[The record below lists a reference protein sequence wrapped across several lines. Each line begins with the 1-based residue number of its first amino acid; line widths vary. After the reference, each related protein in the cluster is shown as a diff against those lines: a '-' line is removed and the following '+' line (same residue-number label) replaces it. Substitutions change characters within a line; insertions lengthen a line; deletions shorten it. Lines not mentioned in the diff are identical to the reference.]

1 MTPFESQIPEGEG
14 RATAT
19 KGLFSACFAWNA
31 SKHQILG
38 LQYLLRVAL
47 VFALYL
53 AAGRLGLSVPF
64 TSANVSPVWP
74 ASGVALAAV
83 LIWGFE
89 IWPGIALAAFLVNL
103 STLPTLSAVGI
114 AVGNT
119 ASALFGGYLLSR
131 FAKLQFSLSRLQDV
145 LGLVIAAVA
154 SPVIAASVGV
164 TTLFLTHVQAW
175 SGTSPAWRVWWLGD
189 AMGVLIVTPLFFA
202 DRVLAGFFRRTRL
215 VELLALFLGLIVACI
230 TIFGRTGL
238 SVRDDVLAFVVFP
251 FVIWAALRFRVA
263 GVAAASFLIAAFA
276 IWGTAEGNGPFAKHS
291 PLHNV
296 VLLQLFIAVTSVTGL
311 ILAAVIVE
319 RIRTEERLL
328 DQAQLLDLANDA
340 IFVRT
345 FDDTI
350 TYWNQGAERLYGWSR
365 EEVLGR
371 PIHDTLRTEFPQPFS
386 EIRAQ
391 VVRDGS
397 WQGELTH
404 SRRDGSRITVASRW
418 SLWRNKEKTPLGFL
432 ELNTDMTDRKQAEE
446 NVRALSGRL
455 LKLQD
460 DERRHIA
467 RELHDS
473 AGQLLVALG
482 MHLASIQKE
491 AKQLTANAS
500 GACRASMELVKELSG
515 ELRTISH
522 LLHPPLLDEAGLA
535 SAVQLYVEGFT
546 ERSKIAVELELSP
559 DLGRLSPDAE
569 TAIFRIVQE
578 CLTNIHRHSGSPRAS
593 IHITRDLREV
603 KVEVRDQGKGIP
615 TGKHPNSPRLKTG
628 VGIQGM
634 KERMAQLGGQF
645 EIRPGKNGTTV
656 VATLPVTNTSVL
668 AATDGVAS

>member
-1 MTPFESQIPEGEG
+1 M
-14 RATAT
+14 
-19 KGLFSACFAWNA
+19 
-31 SKHQILG
+31 
-38 LQYLLRVAL
+38 
-47 VFALYL
+47 
-53 AAGRLGLSVPF
+53 
-64 TSANVSPVWP
+64 
-74 ASGVALAAV
+74 
-83 LIWGFE
+83 
-89 IWPGIALAAFLVNL
+89 
-103 STLPTLSAVGI
+103 
-114 AVGNT
+114 
-119 ASALFGGYLLSR
+119 
-131 FAKLQFSLSRLQDV
+131 
-145 LGLVIAAVA
+145 
-154 SPVIAASVGV
+154 
-164 TTLFLTHVQAW
+164 
-175 SGTSPAWRVWWLGD
+175 
-189 AMGVLIVTPLFFA
+189 
-202 DRVLAGFFRRTRL
+202 
-215 VELLALFLGLIVACI
+215 
-230 TIFGRTGL
+230 
-238 SVRDDVLAFVVFP
+238 
-251 FVIWAALRFRVA
+251 IWAALRFRVA

-460 DERRHIA
+460 DKRRHIA

-559 DLGRLSPDAE
+559 ELGRLSPDAE

-603 KVEVRDQGKGIP
+603 RVEVRDQGKGIP

>member
-1 MTPFESQIPEGEG
+1 MAPFESQIREGEG

-19 KGLFSACFAWNA
+19 KGLFSACFARNA

-53 AAGRLGLSVPF
+53 TAGRLGLSVPF
-64 TSANVSPVWP
+64 TSGNVSPVWP

-103 STLPTLSAVGI
+103 STLPTLSAIGI

-145 LGLVIAAVA
+145 LGLVIAAIA

-175 SGTSPAWRVWWLGD
+175 SGTGPAWRVWWLGD

-215 VELLALFLGLIVACI
+215 VELLALFLGLIAACI

-276 IWGTAEGNGPFAKHS
+276 IWGTAEGNGPFAKQS

-391 VVRDGS
+391 VLRDGG

-418 SLWRNKEKTPLGFL
+418 SMWRNKEGRPLGFL
-432 ELNTDMTDRKQAEE
+432 ELSTDITDRKQAEE

-482 MHLASIQKE
+482 MNLASVQEE
-491 AKQLTANAS
+491 AKQLSAKAS
-500 GACRASMELVKELSG
+500 GACRASMELVKELSR

-535 SAVQLYVEGFT
+535 SAVQLYVGGFA

-559 DLGRLSPDAE
+559 VLGRLSPDAE

-578 CLTNIHRHSGSPRAS
+578 VLTNIHRHSGSPTAS

-603 KVEVRDQGKGIP
+603 RVEVRDQGKGIP

-645 EIRPGKNGTTV
+645 EIRSGKNGTTV
-656 VATLPVTNTSVL
+656 VATLPVTNTSVP

>member
-1 MTPFESQIPEGEG
+1 
-14 RATAT
+14 
-19 KGLFSACFAWNA
+19 
-31 SKHQILG
+31 
-38 LQYLLRVAL
+38 
-47 VFALYL
+47 
-53 AAGRLGLSVPF
+53 
-64 TSANVSPVWP
+64 
-74 ASGVALAAV
+74 
-83 LIWGFE
+83 
-89 IWPGIALAAFLVNL
+89 
-103 STLPTLSAVGI
+103 
-114 AVGNT
+114 
-119 ASALFGGYLLSR
+119 
-131 FAKLQFSLSRLQDV
+131 
-145 LGLVIAAVA
+145 
-154 SPVIAASVGV
+154 
-164 TTLFLTHVQAW
+164 
-175 SGTSPAWRVWWLGD
+175 
-189 AMGVLIVTPLFFA
+189 
-202 DRVLAGFFRRTRL
+202 
-215 VELLALFLGLIVACI
+215 
-230 TIFGRTGL
+230 
-238 SVRDDVLAFVVFP
+238 
-251 FVIWAALRFRVA
+251 VIWAALRFRVA
-263 GVAAASFLIAAFA
+263 GVAAASFIIAAFA

-391 VVRDGS
+391 VLRDGT

-418 SLWRNKEKTPLGFL
+418 SLWRNKDERPLGFL

-482 MHLASIQKE
+482 MNLASVQKE
-491 AKQLTANAS
+491 AKQLSAKAS

-535 SAVQLYVEGFT
+535 SAVQLYVEGFA

-559 DLGRLSPDAE
+559 ELGRLSPDAE

-593 IHITRDLREV
+593 IHITRNLREV

-634 KERMAQLGGQF
+634 KERMAQLGGQL

-656 VATLPVTNTSVL
+656 VATLLVSNTSVL
-668 AATDGVAS
+668 AATDGVHPDFDET